1 MNKQVT
7 VYIVDDDEAVRKG
20 VTCLVKDMGI
30 NFEAYSSAEEFLA
43 SYNST
48 GPECLVLDVRMSGMS
63 GMELLT
69 KLSEKGM
76 HIPTILVTGHGDI
89 PMAVDAL
96 KKGAV
101 DFIEKPFREQHLW
114 EKIKKSIELSRES
127 NHTHLN
133 RSKLLGKLSL
143 LADKERQVLK
153 SLLASKTDKQIA
165 IEMDFSRRTAA
176 HHRAKILEKL
186 DTISLIEL
194 AKLFTKFDISI

>member
-1 MNKQVT
+1 MNEDAT
-7 VYIVDDDEAVRKG
+7 VYIVDDDQAVRKG
-20 VTCLVKDMGI
+20 ITCLVKDMGL
-30 NFEAYSSAEEFLA
+30 NFEAYSSAEEFLE

-48 GPECLVLDVRMSGMS
+48 GPECLILDVRMSGMS

-69 KLSEKGM
+69 KLSEENM
-76 HIPTILVTGHGDI
+76 NIPTILVTGHGDI
-89 PMAVDAL
+89 PMAVEAL
-96 KKGAV
+96 NKGAI
-101 DFIEKPFREQHLW
+101 DFIEKPFREQNLW
-114 EKIKKSIELSRES
+114 EKIKKSIKISAES
-127 NHTHLN
+127 NHSHLN

-143 LADKERQVLK
+143 LTDNERQVLK

-194 AKLFTKFDISI
+194 AKLFTKFDITI